1 MNRYELRIAGELGDR
16 RRRALGCEA
25 AGPAIAGES
34 RLLTRPL
41 DQAGLFGLLASL
53 RDAGIELI
61 SIQRIQP
68 TEQGASR

>member
-1 MNRYELRIAGELGDR
+1 MDRYELRIAGEVGDR
-16 RRRALGCEA
+16 RRRALGCDA
-25 AGPAIAGES
+25 AGPAVADES

-61 SIQRIQP
+61 AIRRIQP
-68 TEQGASR
+68 TDQGDPR